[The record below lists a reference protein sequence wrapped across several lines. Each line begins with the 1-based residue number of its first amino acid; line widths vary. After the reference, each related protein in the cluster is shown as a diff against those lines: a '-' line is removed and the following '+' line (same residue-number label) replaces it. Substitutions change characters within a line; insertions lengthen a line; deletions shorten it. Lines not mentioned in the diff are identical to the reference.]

1 MADVEKSVAR
11 EAVHSPNDS
20 PTQSLEGG
28 AVDIPK
34 GWKYK
39 NLKIGP
45 FTLPWYA
52 SPEAQLILV
61 AVVCFLCPGRYNS
74 VALDNRND

>member
-1 MADVEKSVAR
+1 MASVEKNIAL
-11 EAVHSPNDS
+11 EAVHS
-20 PTQSLEGG
+20 PTQSLESDP
-28 AVDIPK
+28 VDIPT

-39 NLKIGP
+39 SIKIGP

-61 AVVCFLCPGRYNS
+61 AIVCFLCPGKQKL
-74 VALDNRND
+74 VTHDERNG

>member
-1 MADVEKSVAR
+1 MASAEKNTAL
-11 EAVHSPNDS
+11 EAVHS
-20 PTQSLEGG
+20 PTQSLEDGT
-28 AVDIPK
+28 VDIPK

-39 NLKIGP
+39 SIKIGP

-61 AVVCFLCPGRYNS
+61 AIVCFLCPGKQKL
-74 VALDNRND
+74 VTHDERNG